1 MADFFKPADGV
12 RRTRTGQ
19 RERKAVS
26 TAVGLTASAFEVKA
40 TAEATQYGA
49 NDILPVAAVIQ
60 VIAQPINFTVDGT
73 TATTLLGF
81 VAQANDM
88 IYLNSLQEIRRFSAI
103 KNGGTDSAIEVLYL
117 YGR

>member
-12 RRTRTGQ
+12 RRTRTGK
-19 RERKAVS
+19 RERITVN
-26 TAVGLTASAFEVKA
+26 TAVGLTAATFEVKA
-40 TAEATQYGA
+40 TAAANQYGA

-60 VIAQPINFTVDGT
+60 VVAEPINFTVDGT

-81 VAQANDM
+81 VAAAGDV

-103 KNGGTDSAIEVLYL
+103 KNGATNATIEVLYL